1 MASGGRRASD
11 WRGWLRP
18 HEAPPPGTIAA
29 GVWRGR
35 RIKSWP
41 LTGLFVLAC
50 VYTLR
55 VASAFLIPLT
65 VGVMLYFLL
74 RPPVRALKEARI
86 SEPLGAAL
94 VLLALVSAV
103 GVGLY
108 ALSWPAAAWIARAP
122 AWSRS

>member
-1 MASGGRRASD
+1 MDAGGRRASD
-11 WRGWLRP
+11 WRDWLRP
-18 HEAPPPGTIAA
+18 QEAPPPGTIAA

-55 VASAFLIPLT
+55 VASAFLIPLA
-65 VGVMLYFLL
+65 VGIILYFLL
-74 RPPVRALKEARI
+74 RPPVRALKEARV
-86 SEPLGAAL
+86 SEPFGAAL
-94 VLLALVSAV
+94 VLLGLVSLV

-108 ALSWPAAAWIARAP
+108 ALSLPA
-122 AWSRS
+122 